1 MELKMVYDAIED
13 MANAFTQGA
22 HTLEAVTSELNNIA
36 ATLEGG
42 ALLGRG
48 GDAFVSA
55 IRDRLTGRIN
65 RLRDKF
71 QELNRD
77 IIVAM
82 GEMRREDLGT
92 ERTFED

>member
-1 MELKMVYDAIED
+1 MELKMVYDAMED
-13 MANAFTQGA
+13 MATAFTQGA
-22 HTLEAVTSELNNIA
+22 HTLEALTSEMGNVA
-36 ATLEGG
+36 GTLEGG

-48 GDAFVSA
+48 GDAFTSA
-55 IRDRLTGRIN
+55 IRDRLISRIN

-71 QELNRD
+71 EELNGD

-92 ERTFED
+92 ERTFQD

>member
-1 MELKMVYDAIED
+1 MELKMVYDAMED

-22 HTLEAVTSELNNIA
+22 QTLEALTSELNNIA
-36 ATLEGG
+36 AALEGG

-55 IRDRLTGRIN
+55 IRDRLIGRVN

-77 IIVAM
+77 VIVAM